1 MSAKQLLNSH
11 LDDYVVLL
19 EHLLTG
25 FSRHLNGN
33 NDYQSIIKRLVDKDR
48 YIQESLEQLIAH
60 QAFQARITSVK
71 NEIKQLDS
79 TIVSFGHQ
87 LAELEQRLYEGV
99 SDERTLKNL
108 DGVITKQPFSLD
120 EVLVFAEKLACMSF
134 GPADYREW
142 KGMNPMRYHRPHPD
156 DNAIAKSALQYGLD
170 DLVEFARQNKAAENA
185 EPVDSDKQGAQESL
199 SLSAENTTFDP
210 NAPVNAIVPPKDWKA
225 PVRKRPAAVA
235 VSKVAEGLELDL
247 NPDLSSDEDD
257 DFGDVDDFDSD

>member
-25 FSRHLNGN
+25 FSRHSNGN
-33 NDYQSIIKRLVDKDR
+33 NDFKGIIKRLVDKDT

-60 QAFQARITSVK
+60 QAFQARISAVQ
-71 NEIKQLDS
+71 NEIKQLDG

-134 GPADYREW
+134 APADYLER

-156 DNAIAKSALQYGLD
+156 DNAIVESALRYSLD

-185 EPVDSDKQGAQESL
+185 VPEAESKEESL
-199 SLSAENTTFDP
+199 SLSAANTTFDP
-210 NAPVNAIVPPKDWKA
+210 DAPVNAIVPPKDWKA
-225 PVRKRPAAVA
+225 PVRNRPAAVVNQ
-235 VSKVAEGLELDL
+235 VSEGLELDL